1 MKQTGTLGDAIKAVQ
16 AEKAQR
22 QQQKQFKAMKEGVIE
37 VKDRLDRLRAFRGK
51 VKAAHQKSAYKS
63 LPLRGTPDRSAL
75 IVLASSMLDLGVMIG
90 KLGGEET
97 MLEAARG
104 ILRDIR
110 NDLDATGEIDASE
123 AQSLIENG
131 IELKIT
137 SDELAAL
144 LAEVG
149 IEAEEEVYP

>member
-1 MKQTGTLGDAIKAVQ
+1 
-16 AEKAQR
+16 
-22 QQQKQFKAMKEGVIE
+22 
-37 VKDRLDRLRAFRGK
+37 
-51 VKAAHQKSAYKS
+51 
-63 LPLRGTPDRSAL
+63 
-75 IVLASSMLDLGVMIG
+75 MLDLGVMIG

-137 SDELAAL
+137 TDELAAL